1 MQATTKKL
9 TLSAMML
16 ALALVLP
23 YLTGNNYRLGSMLL
37 LMHIPVL
44 LCGFSCGWQWGLI
57 VGAVAPLLR
66 SVLIGAPPMMPT
78 ALTMAFELAAY
89 GVVAGILYNRLPKST
104 PNLYISL
111 LVSMV
116 LGRLVWGLVS
126 FVVYSLFLTNA
137 FTLPMFFTGA
147 FLNAW
152 PGILLQLAL
161 IPPLVLALK
170 RLNMIAQ

>member
-1 MQATTKKL
+1 MQVSTKKL

-78 ALTMAFELAAY
+78 ALGMAFELAAY
-89 GVVAGILYNRLPKST
+89 GALTGLLYQRLPKNT
-104 PNLYISL
+104 PNLYITL
-111 LVSMV
+111 VVSMV
-116 LGRLVWGLVS
+116 LGRLVWGLAS
-126 FVVYSLFLTNA
+126 FFIYSLFLTDA
-137 FTLPMFFTGA
+137 FTLTAFFTGA

-152 PGILLQLAL
+152 PGILIQLAI
-161 IPPLVLALK
+161 IPPIVLALK
-170 RLNMIAQ
+170 SLKLMEQ